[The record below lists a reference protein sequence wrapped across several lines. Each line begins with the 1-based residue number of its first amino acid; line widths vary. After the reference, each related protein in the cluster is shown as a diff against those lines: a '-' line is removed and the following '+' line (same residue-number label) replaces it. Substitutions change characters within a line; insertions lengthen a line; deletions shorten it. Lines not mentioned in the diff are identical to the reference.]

1 VDPSIWAMAGIE
13 RARARLGWTRRIG
26 RIGQRGR
33 MGLIGALDPERCS
46 GLVYVY
52 PRAMLWAGIGRSYR
66 TRVVWGGCVTQSG
79 GLGWYAVSRWDTG
92 RGARGEGRGARGRE
106 LERCWARGL
115 GRGKR
120 QRASGVRG
128 LRLAGSQGGGCTGFG
143 VILLGAGRAASG
155 SRRALV
161 VFGEGL
167 DMAAVGLRNSM
178 RNGQIRLSE
187 VIVVRWMRPRGFQKE
202 SGWVV
207 LLRLLN
213 QRRRGHVS
221 C

>member
-1 VDPSIWAMAGIE
+1 VDEADRTDRTE
-13 RARARLGWTRRIG
+13 RADGV
-26 RIGQRGR
+26 
-33 MGLIGALDPERCS
+33 DRCP
-46 GLVYVY
+46 G

-79 GLGWYAVSRWDTG
+79 GLGWYAVSRWDT
-92 RGARGEGRGARGRE
+92 GRGARGRE

>member
-1 VDPSIWAMAGIE
+1 VAWLDEVDRRDRTERTE
-13 RARARLGWTRRIG
+13 RADGVDRW
-26 RIGQRGR
+26 
-33 MGLIGALDPERCS
+33 S
-46 GLVYVY
+46 G

-92 RGARGEGRGARGRE
+92 RGARGRE

-128 LRLAGSQGGGCTGFG
+128 LRWAGSQGGAVRGSVSFCWVPG
-143 VILLGAGRAASG
+143 VPR
-155 SRRALV
+155 
-161 VFGEGL
+161 
-167 DMAAVGLRNSM
+167 
-178 RNGQIRLSE
+178 
-187 VIVVRWMRPRGFQKE
+187 VVRGAPWLSLGRVLTWRPSACEIPCETVKFVCLKSLWCVGCGREDSRKSQDGSF
-202 SGWVV
+202 
-207 LLRLLN
+207 
-213 QRRRGHVS
+213 